1 MKKERLTIQLPEG
14 KFQTDLIK
22 FEESDRKRLREAYL
36 LWRKLCEKLN
46 ELEARS
52 VNLPEGLSEGAFC
65 LEMNTHRM
73 TKGIPKA
80 NTSFD
85 CYDYNRKKRIQVK
98 ACSVLPDLTSFGP
111 KSVWDELYFVDFYRK
126 GLWDGC
132 FDIYLIEEDTSI
144 RVNKGQTVAD
154 QQGQGRRPR
163 FSIYKEIIEKKSLK
177 PIKTGC
183 LFLQQ
188 K

>member
-1 MKKERLTIQLPEG
+1 MKEERLIIELPEG
-14 KFQTDLIK
+14 NFQTNLIK
-22 FEESDRKRLREAYL
+22 FEESDRQSLAEIYL
-36 LWRKLCEKLN
+36 SWRNLCEKLN

-65 LEMNTHRM
+65 LEMNTYRM
-73 TKGIPKA
+73 TKNIPKA

-126 GLWDGC
+126 GLWDGY
-132 FDIYLIEEDTSI
+132 FDIYLIEDTDSI
-144 RVNKGQTVAD
+144 RVNKYQTVSE
-154 QQGQGRRPR
+154 QKTQGRRPR
-163 FSIYKEIIEKKSLK
+163 FSIYKDIIQEKKLK
-177 PIKTGC
+177 PIRTGY
-183 LFLQQ
+183 LFL
-188 K
+188 